1 MTPNNLL
8 SDLQKLKLLPSQPL
22 HWQTFSP
29 TSLCVELNH
38 HRYVYQLDV
47 ALNTVTVFH
56 ASDQTETSE
65 DFHFDKTIQLTATQQ
80 KLLHAATPLAS

>member
-1 MTPNNLL
+1 MTPNEML

-38 HRYVYQLDV
+38 QRYVYRLDLARNV
-47 ALNTVTVFH
+47 VTVYQ
-56 ASDQTETSE
+56 ASDQTEQSE
-65 DFHFDKTIQLTATQQ
+65 DFHFAKTVQLTAAQVG
-80 KLLHAATPLAS
+80 LLQPKTPLAS

>member
-1 MTPNNLL
+1 MTPNEML

-38 HRYVYQLDV
+38 QRYVYRLDLARNV
-47 ALNTVTVFH
+47 VTVYQ
-56 ASDQTETSE
+56 ASDQTEQSE
-65 DFHFDKTIQLTATQQ
+65 DFHFAKTVQLTAAQVSSLQ
-80 KLLHAATPLAS
+80 SKTPLAS